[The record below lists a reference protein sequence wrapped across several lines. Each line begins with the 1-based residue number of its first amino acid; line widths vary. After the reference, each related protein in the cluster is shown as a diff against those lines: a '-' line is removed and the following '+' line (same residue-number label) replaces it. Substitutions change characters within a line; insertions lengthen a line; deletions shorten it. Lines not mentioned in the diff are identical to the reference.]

1 MRSVLTLF
9 ITIIFTIEFCSTQNF
24 TLQDTSFTEGEILVT
39 YEVKFELGKSTFK
52 QETYSYL
59 DTIVLFL
66 NQHNKLIIEVGNHLD
81 ERWSAESSRCLTCNR
96 AEEVVKYLI
105 SKGIDSKRLI
115 SVGYNDLNPIIKN
128 AKTEDEH
135 LVNRRTEFK
144 ILRTDFED

>member
-9 ITIIFTIEFCSTQNF
+9 ITIIFTIEFCSAQNF

-39 YEVKFELGKSTFK
+39 YNVKFNLGKSTFK
-52 QETYSYL
+52 PETYLYL

-66 NQHNKLIIEVGNHLD
+66 NRHNKLIIEVGNHLD

-96 AEEVVKYLI
+96 AEEVVNYLI
-105 SKGIDSKRLI
+105 SKGIDSKRLV

-128 AKTEDEH
+128 ATTEDEH

-144 ILRTDFED
+144 ILRTDFEE